1 MKQIKQFRYY
11 HPTDSKNYPD
21 MYNYYGKLISGN
33 IFSNLG
39 VITHLG
45 IQGAPGTKF
54 YLNGASF
61 PITIGFTGIYELEF
75 NGGGKIHSIK
85 FDQTSLDTL
94 YLASTENRLL
104 IDVVYEGGAQG

>member
-11 HPTDSKNYPD
+11 HSSSGYNYPE
-21 MYNYYGKLISGN
+21 MANYYGKLISGN
-33 IFSNLG
+33 IFAKLG
-39 VITHLG
+39 AITHLG

-85 FDQTSLDTL
+85 FDKTSLDTL
-94 YLASTENRLL
+94 YTSATENRLL
-104 IDVVYEGGAQG
+104 IDVIYEGGSEI